1 MRDTTGTVTL
11 TPKAFVDLAMPKPN
25 PDDWTDT
32 AGAALILNRS
42 RPTVYDL
49 VDREI
54 LKRYRIGTHA
64 MFWVPEVREVAT
76 ALERLRRG

>member
-1 MRDTTGTVTL
+1 MRDTTVITL
-11 TPKAFVDLAMPKPN
+11 PEPN

-49 VDREI
+49 VDCGI
-54 LKRYRIGTHA
+54 LKRYQIGTHG
-64 MFWVPEVREVAT
+64 MFWVPEVRKVA
-76 ALERLRRG
+76 AAPYRLRRRG